1 MDKHLIIEGAGSL
14 LEGYDVLL
22 CDIWGV
28 LHDGKRVHPEA
39 NSALMRFRGRGGSVI
54 LVSNSPSPSPGVA
67 RILDDKG
74 VDRAAWDRIVS
85 SGDLALRRIASVGY
99 KHVFGIGPM
108 RRDRLFFEAL
118 PGTSDRI
125 ETADALAC
133 TGLKDDRRERPEDY
147 LPTLCEARERDL
159 PFVCANPDLSVH
171 VGADLLPCAGAIAT
185 LYEALGGSVH
195 WEGKPHPI
203 AYETALE
210 IASNLRAGHV
220 ARSRV
225 LAIGDS
231 VRTDLAAAASAGV
244 DALFIT
250 SGIHRD
256 EVMTDGAISEE
267 SLTVA
272 LAGLARRPIASAQS
286 LRW

>member
-1 MDKHLIIEGAGSL
+1 MANPLIIDGAGSL
-14 LEGYDVLL
+14 LEAYDVLL

-28 LHDGKRVHPEA
+28 VHDGKRVHPEA
-39 NSALMRFRGRGGSVI
+39 NMALKRFRSRGGSVV

-74 VDRAAWDRIVS
+74 VERDAWDRIVS
-85 SGDLALRRIASVGY
+85 SGDLALRRIASEGY
-99 KHVFGIGPM
+99 RHILGIGPT

-118 PGTSDRI
+118 PGLSAGI
-125 ETADALAC
+125 ETADAVAC
-133 TGLKDDRRERPEDY
+133 TGLVDDRREHPEDY
-147 LPTLCEARERDL
+147 LPTLRMARERNL
-159 PFVCANPDLSVH
+159 PFVCANPDLNVH

-185 LYEALGGSVH
+185 LYEELGGSVH
-195 WEGKPHPI
+195 WAGKPHPI

-210 IASNLRAGHV
+210 IAMELRSVQV

-231 VRTDLAAAASAGV
+231 IRTDLAAAAAAGV

-256 EVMTDGAISEE
+256 DVMVDGAISRS
-267 SLTVA
+267 SLAIA
-272 LAGLARRPIASAQS
+272 LSELGRKPVASATS

>member
-1 MDKHLIIEGAGSL
+1 MANPPIIDGAGSL
-14 LEGYDVLL
+14 LERYDVLL

-28 LHDGKRVHPEA
+28 VHDGKRVHPEA
-39 NSALMRFRGRGGSVI
+39 DAALKRFRECGGSVI
-54 LVSNSPSPSPGVA
+54 LVSNSPSPAPGVA

-85 SGDLALRRIASVGY
+85 SGDLALRRIASKGFRR
-99 KHVFGIGPM
+99 VFGIGPT

-118 PGTSDRI
+118 PGISDQI
-125 ETADALAC
+125 EIADAVAC
-133 TGLKDDRRERPEDY
+133 TGLVDDRRERPEDY
-147 LPTLCEARERDL
+147 LPALRAARERNL

-185 LYEALGGSVH
+185 LYETLGGSVY
-195 WEGKPHPI
+195 WAGKPHPI

-210 IASNLRAGHV
+210 IATELRAGPV

-231 VRTDLAAAASAGV
+231 IRTDLAAAANAGV

-256 EVMTDGAISEE
+256 EVMADGSISGTDLAK
-267 SLTVA
+267 A
-272 LAGLARRPIASAQS
+272 LADVARQPIASATS